1 MMLSPDTPFDEFM
14 DKLTSR
20 FGSTVTI
27 KFVDEDGIK
36 VSLRDQDDY
45 ELAVETARQSSQ
57 GKREGKLEIWC
68 TDV

>member
-1 MMLSPDTPFDEFM
+1 MMHSPDTPFNEFM

-20 FGSTVTI
+20 FGSTVSI
-27 KFVDEDGIK
+27 KFVDEDGFK

-45 ELAVETARQSSQ
+45 ELAIETAHQYSK

-68 TDV
+68 TDM

>member
-20 FGSTVTI
+20 FGSTVMI
-27 KFVDEDGIK
+27 KFVDEDGIR

-45 ELAVETARQSSQ
+45 ELAIETARLSSK
-57 GKREGKLEIWC
+57 GKREGKLDIWC